1 MSPMEKLPLMEHS
14 LRATW
19 KDRASCTSRSCQ
31 GRSMTFWEN
40 LSQTT
45 FETIPTKTE
54 SFSEAKFEK
63 ILTLWIKI
71 LSKPQTIQGE
81 VGWNQH
87 NFPTF
92 FTPKGYSCF
101 FWPLL
106 VNHPFH
112 HENSPASLI
121 MMTSFQL
128 GIIHSPGLR
137 TYCRK
142 RLKRL
147 RPSSTSSLPKMPY
160 VHERSFAQDARW
172 PWAFRFRVFH
182 TVPAAKATQTLVLVW
197 KNIFLFLVTF
207 LGVGKLSIFYVSFFF
222 LGEYQ
227 KIWHQWTSFN
237 HHLVTNHTSK
247 CLDASTKRCKILG
260 GVSTDSS
267 GKAERSMTSAS
278 MNLAKCKA
286 TGHQFATK
294 APLYK
299 TCLNGKM
306 AASGVS
312 RGIHVSIVNHTSCTV
327 SGYKWTSTRHL
338 HSLRTGFGGP
348 NIAVQRGTS
357 IYLLWL
363 IVIPSYCYI

>member
-1 MSPMEKLPLMEHS
+1 
-14 LRATW
+14 
-19 KDRASCTSRSCQ
+19 
-31 GRSMTFWEN
+31 
-40 LSQTT
+40 
-45 FETIPTKTE
+45 
-54 SFSEAKFEK
+54 
-63 ILTLWIKI
+63 
-71 LSKPQTIQGE
+71 
-81 VGWNQH
+81 
-87 NFPTF
+87 
-92 FTPKGYSCF
+92 
-101 FWPLL
+101 
-106 VNHPFH
+106 
-112 HENSPASLI
+112 
-121 MMTSFQL
+121 MTSFQL
-128 GIIHSPGLR
+128 GIIQDPGLR

-160 VHERSFAQDARW
+160 VHERCFAQDARW
-172 PWAFRFRVFH
+172 PWAWLQGS
-182 TVPAAKATQTLVLVW
+182 TPTAAKQPKRWKVW
-197 KNIFLFLVTF
+197 KNNYVPCYFFWGWGNSV
-207 LGVGKLSIFYVSFFF
+207 FYVSFFF

-306 AASGVS
+306 AASGVR
-312 RGIHVSIVNHTSCTV
+312 RGIHISIVNHTSCTV
-327 SGYKWTSTRHL
+327 SGYKWTRHL

-348 NIAVQRGTS
+348 ILRS
-357 IYLLWL
+357 
-363 IVIPSYCYI
+363 